1 MHGFDVLNKHSKSE
15 NASQYMN
22 IDQTP
27 SKVTLSDESFKVY
40 GINQT
45 NKKRNF
51 FASSPVRP
59 PHKDNQ
65 RQPQKAQFKDQKS
78 DKRIETVGFDNLVI
92 SEHEQTLA
100 FNSSELSPKNLGE
113 SKSPQNIK
121 LICRT
126 YHGKHDKINHPK
138 ISRQMLSK
146 SLIQD

>member
-1 MHGFDVLNKHSKSE
+1 MHGFDVLNKHNKSE

-22 IDQTP
+22 SDQTP

-59 PHKDNQ
+59 PHKDIQ
-65 RQPQKAQFKDQKS
+65 RQPQKAQFKDRNS
-78 DKRIETVGFDNLVI
+78 DETIKTVGFDHLVT

-100 FNSSELSPKNLGE
+100 FNSAELSPKNLKE
-113 SKSPQNIK
+113 SNSPQNIK

-126 YHGKHDKINHPK
+126 YHGKNDKINHPK

>member
-22 IDQTP
+22 SDQTP

-65 RQPQKAQFKDQKS
+65 RQPQKAKFKEQKS
-78 DKRIETVGFDNLVI
+78 DETIETVGFDHLVT

-100 FNSSELSPKNLGE
+100 FNSTELSPKNLRE
-113 SKSPQNIK
+113 SNSPQNIK

-126 YHGKHDKINHPK
+126 YHGKNDKINHPK